1 LVYDEIVAR
10 PCIPIALLLG
20 GIVVACGRVGFDVE
34 LDAGVLTDAANAE
47 PRLVAGSALLG
58 SGTQLVVPISTV
70 TPGDL
75 VLAAVTE
82 IDNTAVSAVHDD
94 HGVMFARAGSRA
106 LLGGTATEIWFVD
119 ATAASTSVTV
129 EMAKS
134 SIGFDIFV
142 AEVANVASGPPIATA
157 TGCLEYPPTIAHAS
171 VDAPAG
177 TFVFGSTML
186 QNPLYVDAAD
196 PPFTA
201 LPIVSGNG
209 AAYWIASADGSA
221 GPTWTLASGSGMMAA
236 TCSSTLAFAPLP

>member
-1 LVYDEIVAR
+1 VAR
-10 PCIPIALLLG
+10 PCIPVALLL
-20 GIVVACGRVGFDVE
+20 VACGRIDFDAE
-34 LDAGVLTDAANAE
+34 LDARASTDAADAAV
-47 PRLVAGSALLG
+47 PQLVASAGRLG

-94 HGVMFARAGSRA
+94 HGVTFAPAGSRA

-119 ATAASTSVTV
+119 ATAASASITV
-129 EMAKS
+129 EMAAS
-134 SIGFDIFV
+134 SIGFDVFV
-142 AEVANVASGPPIATA
+142 AVVANIASGPPLATA
-157 TGCLEYPPTIAHAS
+157 MGCLEYPPTIAQAS

-186 QNPLYVDAAD
+186 QNPLFVGSANA
-196 PPFTA
+196 PFTA

-221 GPTWTLASGSGMMAA
+221 GPTWELASGSGKMAA
-236 TCSSTLAFAPLP
+236 TCSSTLAFAPSP